1 MKENTNT
8 ALKNQADN
16 VGRFDAFVTP
26 TLNTF
31 YNDDCMNWLTKWPPN
46 FFELAIVDPPY
57 GIGEDG
63 SKRRVSPK
71 RPNSYKHWNKHPKK
85 GWDASP
91 PPPEY
96 FRELFRVS
104 KNQIIFGA
112 NHFISRIPF
121 DSSCWIV
128 WDKNIGGD
136 FADAELAWTSFKTAV
151 RIYKLH
157 PFTETN
163 GGKARIHPTQKPLG
177 LYRWLL
183 NKYAAAGD
191 KILDTHA
198 GSASCLV
205 ACKEMGFDYVGFEID
220 KEYWTIANERLGRAY
235 YQPEL
240 FGRSG

>member
-8 ALKNQADN
+8 VLKNQADN
-16 VGRFDAFVTP
+16 DGRFDAFVTP

-31 YNDDCMNWLTKWPPN
+31 YNDDCMNWLPKCPPN

-57 GIGEDG
+57 GLGKRIVEGG
-63 SKRRVSPK
+63 SVSPFIK
-71 RPNSYKHWNKHPKK
+71 EQKENVKI
-85 GWDASP
+85 WDVSP

-96 FRELFRVS
+96 FEQLFRVS
-104 KNQIIFGA
+104 KNQIIWGGNYFGLPK
-112 NHFISRIPF
+112 HRCF
-121 DSSCWIV
+121 IV
-128 WDKNIGGD
+128 WDKTIHGNTYS
-136 FADAELAWTSFKTAV
+136 DAELAWTSFDSPA
-151 RIYKLH
+151 RIYAENIAII
-157 PFTETN
+157 TSE
-163 GGKARIHPTQKPLG
+163 GRIHPTQKSTKMYKWIL
-177 LYRWLL
+177 R
-183 NKYAAAGD
+183 NFTAAGD

-220 KEYWTIANERLGRAY
+220 KDYWTIANERLGRAY